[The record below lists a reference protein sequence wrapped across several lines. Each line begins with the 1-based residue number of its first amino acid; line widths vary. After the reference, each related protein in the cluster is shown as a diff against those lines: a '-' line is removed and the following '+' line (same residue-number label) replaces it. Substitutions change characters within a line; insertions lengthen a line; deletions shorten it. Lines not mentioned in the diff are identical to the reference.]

1 MVRFFSRRI
10 SYYDTRNKR
19 FRSISLMGQYNQDV
33 RTIYEDTQHNIWVGY
48 SGGIIV
54 LNPLNMEIIRH
65 YNTENSELHSDFVRS
80 IAQDEKGRFWIGTFG
95 DGLGVYTPD
104 LQQIKTFV
112 QREGFCSNTVNQIIQ
127 DKHKRMWIGT
137 GEGLV
142 CFPSTNVLTYKTINE
157 KMV

>member
-1 MVRFFSRRI
+1 
-10 SYYDTRNKR
+10 
-19 FRSISLMGQYNQDV
+19 MGQYNQDV

-65 YNTENSELHSDFVRS
+65 YNTENSELHSNFVRS

-104 LQQIKTFV
+104 LQKSRPLSKGMASVPTPSI
-112 QREGFCSNTVNQIIQ
+112 RSYRINT
-127 DKHKRMWIGT
+127 KECG
-137 GEGLV
+137 
-142 CFPSTNVLTYKTINE
+142 
-157 KMV
+157 